1 MKDTKNI
8 TRTALWVTVAVLLG
22 YIESLFPPIIPV
34 VGIKLGLSNIVVVLL
49 LYTESKKALVVT
61 LLKVIL
67 CALLF
72 GTPTSFIYSIS
83 GATVSLL
90 VMAAAKKTNAF
101 SLLGVSSL
109 GGIFHNATQLVCAY
123 IIIGKGA
130 LLHIPLLS
138 LAGALCGLFIGI
150 GAKIVIRK
158 GGNLFGQK

>member
-1 MKDTKNI
+1 MNDTKNI

-34 VGIKLGLSNIVVVLL
+34 PGIKLGLSNIVIVLL
-49 LYTESKKALVVT
+49 LYTESKKTLSVT
-61 LLKVIL
+61 LLKVVL

-83 GATVSLL
+83 GAAVSLL
-90 VMAAAKKTNAF
+90 VMTVAKKTNAF
-101 SLLGVSSL
+101 SFLGVSSL
-109 GGIFHNATQLVCAY
+109 GGIFHNAAQLVCAY

-130 LLHIPLLS
+130 LFHIPLLS
-138 LAGALCGLFIGI
+138 LAGALCGLLIGI
-150 GAKIVIRK
+150 GAKIIIRK